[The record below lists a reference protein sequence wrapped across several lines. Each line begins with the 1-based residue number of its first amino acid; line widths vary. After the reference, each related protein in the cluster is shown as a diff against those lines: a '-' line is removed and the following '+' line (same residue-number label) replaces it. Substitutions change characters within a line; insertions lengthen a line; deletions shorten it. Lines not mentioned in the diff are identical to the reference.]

1 MQLVLMI
8 FISKHIFT
16 HKFVGPHCR
25 LDMRGGLQPG
35 SPNSESFEVD
45 IAAPNA
51 VPRAPLATG
60 NLTFGVPPLEE
71 FVGQFGRVEFGNRN

>member
-51 VPRAPLATG
+51 VPRAWSVGGARWSSTM
-60 NLTFGVPPLEE
+60 EE